1 MAEPRLAADVNASE
15 ALRQYVV
22 FSPAADSGFFCFE
35 PVTHPVDAFNLPGKA
50 EAHGLKI
57 LEPDESLAV
66 SVRVASD
73 FG

>member
-1 MAEPRLAADVNASE
+1 M
-15 ALRQYVV
+15 
-22 FSPAADSGFFCFE
+22 SGLLGATPE